1 MPNKVAVDQQ
11 AKGMIIELG
20 LLIRDCRGTLSQS
33 QLAKRVGLPRSN
45 MKYIEDGVN
54 APTAEVYDKLIKEL
68 KPDLQTRQRMDR
80 LYMAIRK
87 VPPPDICRTITQNK
101 DLVDAMRKLEGC
113 NLTPKPPV
121 DDPVFLRFTKSLTDE
136 YQNLRENRNKNDIYG
151 MTKSMSKDFPFEDI
165 ERISAWLRYLIS
177 NPDSAE
183 SRSVVE
189 PIMDMEE
196 QFKTRT
202 NWICRCKNKV
212 RKICVE
218 TFRSSTT
225 TTLARELTTPESSED
240 MERAEKR
247 VKDSRM
253 GKKK

>member
-54 APTAEVYDKLIKEL
+54 APTAEFYDKLIKEL
-68 KPDLQTRQRMDR
+68 KPDLQARQRMDR

-113 NLTPKPPV
+113 NLTSDQIESV
-121 DDPVFLRFTKSLTDE
+121 AALFASF
-136 YQNLRENRNKNDIYG
+136 QENSEG
-151 MTKSMSKDFPFEDI
+151 
-165 ERISAWLRYLIS
+165 
-177 NPDSAE
+177 
-183 SRSVVE
+183 E
-189 PIMDMEE
+189 PI
-196 QFKTRT
+196 K
-202 NWICRCKNKV
+202 
-212 RKICVE
+212 
-218 TFRSSTT
+218 
-225 TTLARELTTPESSED
+225 
-240 MERAEKR
+240 
-247 VKDSRM
+247 
-253 GKKK
+253 

>member
-87 VPPPDICRTITQNK
+87 VPITQNK

-113 NLTPKPPV
+113 NLTPSQIESV
-121 DDPVFLRFTKSLTDE
+121 AALFASF
-136 YQNLRENRNKNDIYG
+136 QENREG
-151 MTKSMSKDFPFEDI
+151 
-165 ERISAWLRYLIS
+165 
-177 NPDSAE
+177 
-183 SRSVVE
+183 E
-189 PIMDMEE
+189 PI
-196 QFKTRT
+196 K
-202 NWICRCKNKV
+202 
-212 RKICVE
+212 
-218 TFRSSTT
+218 
-225 TTLARELTTPESSED
+225 
-240 MERAEKR
+240 
-247 VKDSRM
+247 
-253 GKKK
+253 

>member
-11 AKGMIIELG
+11 AKSMIIELG

-68 KPDLQTRQRMDR
+68 KPDLQARRRMDR

-113 NLTPKPPV
+113 NLTSDQIESV
-121 DDPVFLRFTKSLTDE
+121 AALFASF
-136 YQNLRENRNKNDIYG
+136 QENSEG
-151 MTKSMSKDFPFEDI
+151 
-165 ERISAWLRYLIS
+165 
-177 NPDSAE
+177 
-183 SRSVVE
+183 E
-189 PIMDMEE
+189 PI
-196 QFKTRT
+196 K
-202 NWICRCKNKV
+202 
-212 RKICVE
+212 
-218 TFRSSTT
+218 
-225 TTLARELTTPESSED
+225 
-240 MERAEKR
+240 
-247 VKDSRM
+247 
-253 GKKK
+253 

>member
-33 QLAKRVGLPRSN
+33 QLAKRVVLPRSN

-101 DLVDAMRKLEGC
+101 DLVDAMRKLDGC
-113 NLTPKPPV
+113 NLTP
-121 DDPVFLRFTKSLTDE
+121 DQIKSVTTLFASF
-136 YQNLRENRNKNDIYG
+136 QENREG
-151 MTKSMSKDFPFEDI
+151 
-165 ERISAWLRYLIS
+165 
-177 NPDSAE
+177 
-183 SRSVVE
+183 E
-189 PIMDMEE
+189 PI
-196 QFKTRT
+196 K
-202 NWICRCKNKV
+202 
-212 RKICVE
+212 
-218 TFRSSTT
+218 
-225 TTLARELTTPESSED
+225 
-240 MERAEKR
+240 
-247 VKDSRM
+247 
-253 GKKK
+253 

>member
-68 KPDLQTRQRMDR
+68 KPDLQARQRMDL

-113 NLTPKPPV
+113 NLTS
-121 DDPVFLRFTKSLTDE
+121 DHIESFAALFASF
-136 YQNLRENRNKNDIYG
+136 QENSQG
-151 MTKSMSKDFPFEDI
+151 
-165 ERISAWLRYLIS
+165 
-177 NPDSAE
+177 
-183 SRSVVE
+183 E
-189 PIMDMEE
+189 PI
-196 QFKTRT
+196 K
-202 NWICRCKNKV
+202 
-212 RKICVE
+212 
-218 TFRSSTT
+218 
-225 TTLARELTTPESSED
+225 
-240 MERAEKR
+240 
-247 VKDSRM
+247 
-253 GKKK
+253 

>member
-33 QLAKRVGLPRSN
+33 QLAKRVDLPRSN

-68 KPDLQTRQRMDR
+68 KPDLQARQRMDR

-113 NLTPKPPV
+113 NLTSDQIESV
-121 DDPVFLRFTKSLTDE
+121 AALFASF
-136 YQNLRENRNKNDIYG
+136 QENSEG
-151 MTKSMSKDFPFEDI
+151 
-165 ERISAWLRYLIS
+165 
-177 NPDSAE
+177 
-183 SRSVVE
+183 E
-189 PIMDMEE
+189 PI
-196 QFKTRT
+196 K
-202 NWICRCKNKV
+202 
-212 RKICVE
+212 
-218 TFRSSTT
+218 
-225 TTLARELTTPESSED
+225 
-240 MERAEKR
+240 
-247 VKDSRM
+247 
-253 GKKK
+253 

>member
-11 AKGMIIELG
+11 AKSMIIELG

-113 NLTPKPPV
+113 NLTSDQIQSV
-121 DDPVFLRFTKSLTDE
+121 AALFASF
-136 YQNLRENRNKNDIYG
+136 QENSEG
-151 MTKSMSKDFPFEDI
+151 
-165 ERISAWLRYLIS
+165 
-177 NPDSAE
+177 
-183 SRSVVE
+183 E
-189 PIMDMEE
+189 PI
-196 QFKTRT
+196 K
-202 NWICRCKNKV
+202 
-212 RKICVE
+212 
-218 TFRSSTT
+218 
-225 TTLARELTTPESSED
+225 
-240 MERAEKR
+240 
-247 VKDSRM
+247 
-253 GKKK
+253 

>member
-68 KPDLQTRQRMDR
+68 KPDLQARQRMDR

-113 NLTPKPPV
+113 NLTSDQIESV
-121 DDPVFLRFTKSLTDE
+121 AALFASF
-136 YQNLRENRNKNDIYG
+136 QENSEG
-151 MTKSMSKDFPFEDI
+151 
-165 ERISAWLRYLIS
+165 
-177 NPDSAE
+177 
-183 SRSVVE
+183 E
-189 PIMDMEE
+189 PI
-196 QFKTRT
+196 K
-202 NWICRCKNKV
+202 
-212 RKICVE
+212 
-218 TFRSSTT
+218 
-225 TTLARELTTPESSED
+225 
-240 MERAEKR
+240 
-247 VKDSRM
+247 
-253 GKKK
+253 

>member
-1 MPNKVAVDQQ
+1 MDFDAVIKVELSYWLVKYIKSTGKSSQDI
-11 AKGMIIELG
+11 AK
-20 LLIRDCRGTLSQS
+20 DT
-33 QLAKRVGLPRSN
+33 GLP
-45 MKYIEDGVN
+45 IV
-54 APTAEVYDKLIKEL
+54 EVEK
-68 KPDLQTRQRMDR
+68 
-80 LYMAIRK
+80 AIRGEPVK
-87 VPPPDICRTITQNK
+87 
-101 DLVDAMRKLEGC
+101 RKTMESLCDCISRPYEM
-113 NLTPKPPV
+113 LRKPPV

-212 RKICVE
+212 RKIRVE

>member
-68 KPDLQTRQRMDR
+68 KPDLQARRRMDR

-113 NLTPKPPV
+113 NLTPSQIESV
-121 DDPVFLRFTKSLTDE
+121 ATLFASF
-136 YQNLRENRNKNDIYG
+136 QENREG
-151 MTKSMSKDFPFEDI
+151 
-165 ERISAWLRYLIS
+165 
-177 NPDSAE
+177 
-183 SRSVVE
+183 E
-189 PIMDMEE
+189 PI
-196 QFKTRT
+196 K
-202 NWICRCKNKV
+202 
-212 RKICVE
+212 
-218 TFRSSTT
+218 
-225 TTLARELTTPESSED
+225 
-240 MERAEKR
+240 
-247 VKDSRM
+247 
-253 GKKK
+253 

>member
-11 AKGMIIELG
+11 AKSMIIELG

-68 KPDLQTRQRMDR
+68 KPDLQARQRMDR

-113 NLTPKPPV
+113 NLTPDQIERV
-121 DDPVFLRFTKSLTDE
+121 ATLFASF
-136 YQNLRENRNKNDIYG
+136 QENREG
-151 MTKSMSKDFPFEDI
+151 
-165 ERISAWLRYLIS
+165 
-177 NPDSAE
+177 
-183 SRSVVE
+183 E
-189 PIMDMEE
+189 PI
-196 QFKTRT
+196 K
-202 NWICRCKNKV
+202 
-212 RKICVE
+212 
-218 TFRSSTT
+218 
-225 TTLARELTTPESSED
+225 
-240 MERAEKR
+240 
-247 VKDSRM
+247 
-253 GKKK
+253 

>member
-11 AKGMIIELG
+11 AREMIIELG
-20 LLIRDCRGTLSQS
+20 LLIHDCRGTLSQS

-113 NLTPKPPV
+113 NLTSDQIQSVAALFASFQK
-121 DDPVFLRFTKSLTDE
+121 
-136 YQNLRENRNKNDIYG
+136 NREG
-151 MTKSMSKDFPFEDI
+151 
-165 ERISAWLRYLIS
+165 
-177 NPDSAE
+177 
-183 SRSVVE
+183 E
-189 PIMDMEE
+189 PI
-196 QFKTRT
+196 K
-202 NWICRCKNKV
+202 
-212 RKICVE
+212 
-218 TFRSSTT
+218 
-225 TTLARELTTPESSED
+225 
-240 MERAEKR
+240 
-247 VKDSRM
+247 
-253 GKKK
+253 

>member
-68 KPDLQTRQRMDR
+68 KPDLQARRRMDR

-113 NLTPKPPV
+113 NLTPDQIESV
-121 DDPVFLRFTKSLTDE
+121 AALLRLFKRIE
-136 YQNLRENRNKNDIYG
+136 KEN
-151 MTKSMSKDFPFEDI
+151 P
-165 ERISAWLRYLIS
+165 
-177 NPDSAE
+177 
-183 SRSVVE
+183 
-189 PIMDMEE
+189 
-196 QFKTRT
+196 
-202 NWICRCKNKV
+202 
-212 RKICVE
+212 
-218 TFRSSTT
+218 
-225 TTLARELTTPESSED
+225 
-240 MERAEKR
+240 
-247 VKDSRM
+247 
-253 GKKK
+253 

>member
-113 NLTPKPPV
+113 NLTPSQKMCIRDRSTWASV
-121 DDPVFLRFTKSLTDE
+121 
-136 YQNLRENRNKNDIYG
+136 
-151 MTKSMSKDFPFEDI
+151 SMEMQ
-165 ERISAWLRYLIS
+165 
-177 NPDSAE
+177 
-183 SRSVVE
+183 V
-189 PIMDMEE
+189 
-196 QFKTRT
+196 
-202 NWICRCKNKV
+202 CRVQCGV
-212 RKICVE
+212 WSYPSCSIRG
-218 TFRSSTT
+218 
-225 TTLARELTTPESSED
+225 
-240 MERAEKR
+240 
-247 VKDSRM
+247 VK
-253 GKKK
+253 

>member
-54 APTAEVYDKLIKEL
+54 APTAEVYEKLIKEL
-68 KPDLQTRQRMDR
+68 EPDLQTRRRMDR

-113 NLTPKPPV
+113 NLTPDQIESVATLFTSFQKNREGEPV
-121 DDPVFLRFTKSLTDE
+121 K
-136 YQNLRENRNKNDIYG
+136 
-151 MTKSMSKDFPFEDI
+151 
-165 ERISAWLRYLIS
+165 
-177 NPDSAE
+177 
-183 SRSVVE
+183 
-189 PIMDMEE
+189 
-196 QFKTRT
+196 
-202 NWICRCKNKV
+202 
-212 RKICVE
+212 
-218 TFRSSTT
+218 
-225 TTLARELTTPESSED
+225 
-240 MERAEKR
+240 
-247 VKDSRM
+247 
-253 GKKK
+253 

>member
-33 QLAKRVGLPRSN
+33 QLAKRVGLPRSY

-54 APTAEVYDKLIKEL
+54 APTAAVYEKLIKEL

-113 NLTPKPPV
+113 NLTPDQIKRV
-121 DDPVFLRFTKSLTDE
+121 AALFASF
-136 YQNLRENRNKNDIYG
+136 RENREG
-151 MTKSMSKDFPFEDI
+151 EPTK
-165 ERISAWLRYLIS
+165 
-177 NPDSAE
+177 
-183 SRSVVE
+183 
-189 PIMDMEE
+189 
-196 QFKTRT
+196 
-202 NWICRCKNKV
+202 
-212 RKICVE
+212 
-218 TFRSSTT
+218 
-225 TTLARELTTPESSED
+225 
-240 MERAEKR
+240 
-247 VKDSRM
+247 
-253 GKKK
+253 

>member
-20 LLIRDCRGTLSQS
+20 LWIRDCRGTLSQS

-68 KPDLQTRQRMDR
+68 KPDLQARQRMDR

-113 NLTPKPPV
+113 NLTSDQIESV
-121 DDPVFLRFTKSLTDE
+121 AALFASF
-136 YQNLRENRNKNDIYG
+136 QENSEG
-151 MTKSMSKDFPFEDI
+151 
-165 ERISAWLRYLIS
+165 
-177 NPDSAE
+177 
-183 SRSVVE
+183 E
-189 PIMDMEE
+189 PI
-196 QFKTRT
+196 K
-202 NWICRCKNKV
+202 
-212 RKICVE
+212 
-218 TFRSSTT
+218 
-225 TTLARELTTPESSED
+225 
-240 MERAEKR
+240 
-247 VKDSRM
+247 
-253 GKKK
+253 

>member
-33 QLAKRVGLPRSN
+33 QLAKRVSLPRSN

-101 DLVDAMRKLEGC
+101 DLVDAMRKLDGC
-113 NLTPKPPV
+113 NLTP
-121 DDPVFLRFTKSLTDE
+121 DQIKSVTTLFASF
-136 YQNLRENRNKNDIYG
+136 QENREG
-151 MTKSMSKDFPFEDI
+151 
-165 ERISAWLRYLIS
+165 
-177 NPDSAE
+177 
-183 SRSVVE
+183 E
-189 PIMDMEE
+189 PI
-196 QFKTRT
+196 K
-202 NWICRCKNKV
+202 
-212 RKICVE
+212 
-218 TFRSSTT
+218 
-225 TTLARELTTPESSED
+225 
-240 MERAEKR
+240 
-247 VKDSRM
+247 
-253 GKKK
+253 